1 MVLLACLPSSGSRAA
16 VSDCSLSGTPAGGA
30 NLQLG
35 SPDIPR
41 DLPIGGVI
49 PGSRTP
55 INWTFSCAS
64 TGITKNS
71 RWALQLG
78 YASNPTAVA
87 GLNNVYTSTTFP
99 AGLGIRVVNA
109 SNNALPLATIDG
121 QINSFDLGAASI
133 GQVSF
138 KWSGAIELIKVS
150 LTPAAGRTPLT
161 MTPSVPTQVWGNGTQ
176 TASQIGFTWYVNKTA
191 LTTCTVT
198 NPTQTVVLP
207 AVSQQALTG
216 SGASAGAT
224 PFSIALNCQKG
235 SKLYITLT
243 DANNPTQTSNL
254 LFPKGGLNGLS
265 AVKISRGD
273 GTRVSFGPDSPN
285 ANTTNQWLVGD
296 TPDGILDIPFTASY
310 QTYSESSGATFPIG
324 SITVAATFTLSY
336 Q

>member
-1 MVLLACLPSSGSRAA
+1 
-16 VSDCSLSGTPAGGA
+16 
-30 NLQLG
+30 
-35 SPDIPR
+35 
-41 DLPIGGVI
+41 
-49 PGSRTP
+49 
-55 INWTFSCAS
+55 
-64 TGITKNS
+64 
-71 RWALQLG
+71 
-78 YASNPTAVA
+78 VA